1 MRKVLYITF
10 TLSFL
15 LSTMAFA
22 ADSKPLCIVADF
34 ETSGGASKSLSKS
47 TAQIFMTALAYM
59 GDYKVLSYKKQAK
72 AMESLGKK
80 SGASISKSDA
90 LELASVVEAD
100 IVVKGEVAK
109 SGKSYEVSVEFI
121 DVATGEV
128 IKTGTATRKY
138 QSGISKSIDEI
149 LGLT

>member
-1 MRKVLYITF
+1 MKKVLLITF
-10 TLSFL
+10 ALSL
-15 LSTMAFA
+15 LLNAMAFA
-22 ADSKPLCIVADF
+22 ADSKPLCIVANF

-47 TAQIFMTALAYM
+47 TAQIFMTALAYI

-80 SGASISKSDA
+80 SGASISKTDA

-100 IVVKGEVAK
+100 IVVIGEVSK

-121 DVATGEV
+121 DAATGDV
-128 IKTGTATRKY
+128 LKTGSATRNY